1 MSERIRVLVAED
13 DVDLSSFLRTCLEA
27 EGMDVQC
34 VGDGA
39 GALLAV
45 GATSPDVVLL
55 DLELPDLDGLEV
67 LTAIRRQGSQPV
79 IVLTGR
85 RLEADRVAGLELG
98 ADDYVVKPF
107 SARELVA
114 RIRTVLRRS
123 PPVATDAAVIDHDEL
138 RIDLTSREV
147 TLRGEK
153 IELTRREF
161 ELLAFLAA
169 HPRQVFSRQQLL
181 HEVWGSSQDWQV
193 PATVT
198 EHVRR
203 VRLKL
208 DDGDP
213 TNPRWIHNV
222 RGVGYRFEP

>member
-1 MSERIRVLVAED
+1 M
-13 DVDLSSFLRTCLEA
+13 
-27 EGMDVQC
+27 
-34 VGDGA
+34 
-39 GALLAV
+39 
-45 GATSPDVVLL
+45 
-55 DLELPDLDGLEV
+55 
-67 LTAIRRQGSQPV
+67 
-79 IVLTGR
+79 
-85 RLEADRVAGLELG
+85 
-98 ADDYVVKPF
+98 
-107 SARELVA
+107 
-114 RIRTVLRRS
+114 
-123 PPVATDAAVIDHDEL
+123 ATDAAVIEHEGL
-138 RIDLTSREV
+138 RIDRTSREV
-147 TLRGEK
+147 VLRGEK
-153 IELTRREF
+153 IELTKREF

-203 VRLKL
+203 GRLKL